1 MDLQTMRVL
10 IFTNL
15 FGQIALVVAMIVSW
29 YLVRKERQLKRH
41 CLMMR
46 VAVGLQIAAIAG
58 IMGPALSRVSGVP
71 APLIRA
77 HVALGD
83 VVIGLFIYINLAYSG
98 TIRTRFPIRYLMR
111 PALASWLTGLGL
123 GMYLFSIL
131 GQARFA

>member
-15 FGQIALVVAMIVSW
+15 FGQIAIVVAMIVAW
-29 YLVRKERQLKRH
+29 YPVRKKKQLKRH

-46 VAVGLQIAAIAG
+46 VVVGLQIAAIAG

-71 APLIRA
+71 APLIQA

-83 VVIGLFIYINLAYSG
+83 VVIGLFIYINLVYSG
-98 TIRTRFPIRYLMR
+98 TIRIRFPLRYLMR
-111 PALASWLTGLGL
+111 PALASWMTAIGPG
-123 GMYLFSIL
+123 YVSI
-131 GQARFA
+131 